1 MKTVIISD
9 IHGQD
14 EWKAILSQEE
24 PFDRVVF
31 LGDYFDSFNIPAT
44 KQIQNFCDIIFFRD
58 ARPDEVS
65 LLLGNHDYHY
75 LDMNERYSG
84 FQKGYQ
90 YLIREHLESQ
100 VKKFQICKRVGDIYC
115 THAGISKTF
124 LNRFGIAEDDNM
136 EDNLNDLFRY
146 KPLSFKFC
154 GTDDAGNDVTQSP
167 IWIRPKSLHE
177 DSIDKT
183 QIVGHTVVHRINC
196 RGSLYFTDTL
206 QMSKEYIT
214 ITDGKITINNF
225 VL

>member
-1 MKTVIISD
+1 M
-9 IHGQD
+9 
-14 EWKAILSQEE
+14 
-24 PFDRVVF
+24 
-31 LGDYFDSFNIPAT
+31 
-44 KQIQNFCDIIFFRD
+44 
-58 ARPDEVS
+58 
-65 LLLGNHDYHY
+65 
-75 LDMNERYSG
+75 
-84 FQKGYQ
+84 
-90 YLIREHLESQ
+90 
-100 VKKFQICKRVGDIYC
+100 KKFQICKRVGDIYC